1 MKRHRKKKPRER
13 NFFVPLMRA
22 HCKPGAHADKK
33 KEASRK
39 ACRAPVKPEDGI
51 VALAPS

>member
-1 MKRHRKKKPRER
+1 MKRRRKKKPRER
-13 NFFVPLMRA
+13 NFLVPMMRA

-39 ACRAPVKPEDGI
+39 ACRDPVKPEDGM
-51 VALAPS
+51 VPLAHS